1 MTQIQTTAW
10 AKEKNEDMLVC
21 IIHGAIVPISR
32 REELKSVAPDCL
44 VP

>member
-21 IIHGAIVPISR
+21 IIHGAIVLISSGR
-32 REELKSVAPDCL
+32 NLNLVASHCL
-44 VP
+44 AP